1 MLLGSLI
8 APSTQLLAVAAAEI
22 REREQFVLLD
32 EQKLAFN
39 LVMHAVE
46 LARAGDSKTVIV
58 VSGGPG
64 PGKSVIAVSLPRE
77 LAPRGGGGLH
87 ATGARAFSQALRKVA
102 GPGFP
107 PGPSPF
113 QYFHQVPRPHRH

>member
-58 VSGGPG
+58 VSGGAG
-64 PGKSVIAVSLPRE
+64 TGQSVIALSLPGE
-77 LAPRGGGGLH
+77 LAPPGGAEEH
-87 ATGARAFSQALRKVA
+87 TSVI
-102 GPGFP
+102 
-107 PGPSPF
+107 PSHNDILF
-113 QYFHQVPRPHRH
+113 RLLLEKKKINI